1 MQSDWLS
8 LVQFCLQ
15 ITPFFSLNRIFFAV
29 IIGAFIT
36 KTQQPIRFQ
45 ESLPVNNLNCWKIKN
60 NFCNFNKPA

>member
-1 MQSDWLS
+1 MQSDWLL
-8 LVQFCLQ
+8 LVQFRLQ

-45 ESLPVNNLNCWKIKN
+45 ESLPVNN
-60 NFCNFNKPA
+60 

>member
-45 ESLPVNNLNCWKIKN
+45 ESLPVNN
-60 NFCNFNKPA
+60 

>member
-15 ITPFFSLNRIFFAV
+15 ITPFFFNKLHLFCSHYWS
-29 IIGAFIT
+29 GAFIT

-45 ESLPVNNLNCWKIKN
+45 ESLPVNN
-60 NFCNFNKPA
+60 